1 MPLYRDRVA
10 EELEGKK
17 SEFRGE
23 LNREAIEEYTEAAD
37 DLPSNFSKKEIEDE
51 LEDIDLPGALP
62 TEEFSENDGIMIPF
76 EESSDW
82 SSHEEVNRW
91 ARNQLEENIT
101 VAADG
106 SQIDPVT
113 QFEQPVGLV
122 QVVRLTNKH
131 SVDKDYEEIAETEVL
146 TPDDLL
152 FENPNSGYIQV
163 DEQEVPVSRFEKE
176 MQVLEKKIQELA
188 DAGEQGV
195 VMYDGS
201 LILSFIQMFDQKTQ
215 ERYSEALTRLLS
227 ASKCYNIPVIG
238 YISGSKATELGKM
251 LRKLNEIDT
260 ARPVRDYQFLEDL
273 IDNWGSRTA
282 LFSSQRDRT
291 QNKLKTTYRGQEFDF
306 SDDILFTYLDIGP
319 GAQIDRVEMPRWIHE
334 NDFTEKVI
342 SLVRAEAG
350 VGRGYPEILQA
361 ADADAVIS
369 RQDREEFLRMYQ
381 DFSDE
386 NDIELRWNNKAL
398 SKKRRRR

>member
-227 ASKCYNIPVIG
+227 ASKYYNIPVIG

-319 GAQIDRVEMPRWIHE
+319 GAQIDRVEHPFTIPRGLC
-334 NDFTEKVI
+334 KVI
-342 SLVRAEAG
+342 SKLG
-350 VGRGYPEILQA
+350 
-361 ADADAVIS
+361 
-369 RQDREEFLRMYQ
+369 LRNT
-381 DFSDE
+381 DTGFP
-386 NDIELRWNNKAL
+386 
-398 SKKRRRR
+398 

>member
-23 LNREAIEEYTEAAD
+23 LSREAIEEHTEAAD
-37 DLPSNFSKKEIEDE
+37 QLSSNFSKEEIEEE

-62 TEEFSENDGIMIPF
+62 TEEFSEFDGIVVPF
-76 EESSDW
+76 EESSEW

-91 ARNQLEENIT
+91 ARSHLEGNIT

-122 QVVRLTNKH
+122 QVIRLTNNH
-131 SVDKDYEEIAETEVL
+131 SSEKDYEEIAETEVL
-146 TPDDLL
+146 TPEDLL
-152 FENPNSGYIQV
+152 FENPNSGYVQV

-176 MQVLEKKIQELA
+176 MQVLEEKIREIA
-188 DAGEQGV
+188 DGDEQAV

-201 LILSFIQMFDQKTQ
+201 LILSFTQMFDQKTQ
-215 ERYSEALTRLLS
+215 KRYSEALTRLLA
-227 ASKCYNIPVIG
+227 ASKHHEVPVIG
-238 YISGSKATELGKM
+238 YISGSKATELGNM
-251 LRKLNEIDT
+251 LKKLNQVDT

-273 IDNWGSRTA
+273 VEDWGSRTV
-282 LFSSQRDRT
+282 LFSSHRDRT
-291 QNKLKTTYRGQEFDF
+291 QEQLSGKYRGREFDF
-306 SDDILFTYLDIGP
+306 SEDILFTYLDIGP
-319 GAQIDRVEMPRWIHE
+319 GAQIDRVEMPRWIHNKGLTDE
-334 NDFTEKVI
+334 VI

-369 RQDREEFLRMYQ
+369 HQDREEFLRMYQ

>member
-23 LNREAIEEYTEAAD
+23 LSREAIEEHTEAAD
-37 DLPSNFSKKEIEDE
+37 DLSSNFSKKEIEDE

-62 TEEFSENDGIMIPF
+62 TEEFSEYDGIIVPF
-76 EESSDW
+76 EESADW

-122 QVVRLTNKH
+122 QIVRLTNKH
-131 SVDKDYEEIAETEVL
+131 SVDKDYEETAETEVL
-146 TPDDLL
+146 TPEDLL

-201 LILSFIQMFDQKTQ
+201 LILSFTQMFDQKTQ
-215 ERYSEALTRLLS
+215 KRYSEALTRLLA
-227 ASKCYNIPVIG
+227 ASKYHEIPVIG

-251 LRKLNEIDT
+251 LKKLNQVDT

-273 IDNWGSRTA
+273 IDNWGSRTV

-291 QNKLKTTYRGQEFDF
+291 QDKLKAKYRGQEFDF

-334 NDFTEKVI
+334 NGLTEEVI
-342 SLVRAEAG
+342 SVVRAEAG

>member
-23 LNREAIEEYTEAAD
+23 LSREAIEEHTEAAN
-37 DLPSNFSKKEIEDE
+37 DLSSNFSKEEIEEE
-51 LEDIDLPGALP
+51 LKDIGLPGALP
-62 TEEFSENDGIMIPF
+62 TEEFSEYDDIVVPF
-76 EESSDW
+76 EESSGW
-82 SSHEEVNRW
+82 GSHEEVNRW
-91 ARNQLEENIT
+91 ARKQLEENIT

-122 QVVRLTNKH
+122 QVIRLTNKH
-131 SVDKDYEEIAETEVL
+131 SAEKDYEEIVETEVL
-146 TPDDLL
+146 SPEDLL

-176 MQVLEKKIQELA
+176 MQVLEEKIQELA
-188 DAGEQGV
+188 ASDEQGV

-201 LILSFIQMFDQKTQ
+201 LILSFIQMFDQKIQ
-215 ERYSEALTRLLS
+215 KRYSEALTRLIA
-227 ASKCYNIPVIG
+227 ASKHYEVPVVG

-251 LRKLNEIDT
+251 LKKLNQVDT

-273 IDNWGSRTA
+273 IENWGSRTV

-291 QNKLKTTYRGQEFDF
+291 LDKLRVTYRGQEFDF

-334 NDFTEKVI
+334 NGLTEEVI